1 MEINNINISNIAKN
15 ISQSKKSDVINII
28 LIVLFTFYIGK
39 RILSNI

>member
-1 MEINNINISNIAKN
+1 MEINNINISNKAKN
-15 ISQSKKSDVINII
+15 ISQPNKSDVINII